1 VSTAAAPTV
10 GIVVLNWNGWP
21 NLRECLGLLR
31 QLDYGSFRI
40 VVVDN
45 GSDDDS
51 AARLGVWVQD
61 PTSAAN
67 GKPLHLIEY
76 SEAEA
81 ARGGIP
87 EHETRLAELPPP
99 DAVVLIRLPHN
110 RGFAAGNNVGLRY
123 LLARRIPYA
132 LLLNNDVAVEPGL
145 LRELVGCLEE
155 RPDCAGVAPKIL
167 HHDDHSRI
175 LFAGGRLK
183 LWQARAI
190 HLGRFASD
198 GPRWRG
204 VHLTE
209 HLTGC
214 CALFR
219 SEFLAQAGLLDED
232 FFFGQEDVAL
242 SCTARRL
249 GWRLAVQLDARVY
262 HGESSSLAN
271 RASLAVYYYNKYRLL
286 LLRKHGSAAE
296 RLVGFAFLGASRL
309 AKFPLAAL
317 RGRGAMVRAELCAY
331 RDFVAGRLADWDR
344 DRAQRRQ

>member
-1 VSTAAAPTV
+1 VSAAATPTV
-10 GIVVLNWNGWP
+10 GVVVLNWNGWP
-21 NLRECLGLLR
+21 NLRECLGLLLR
-31 QLDYGSFRI
+31 LDYPSFRV

-51 AARLGVWVQD
+51 AAQLEAWVQD
-61 PTSAAN
+61 PASAEH
-67 GKPLHLIEY
+67 GKSLRVVEY
-76 SEAEA
+76 GEEEA
-81 ARGGIP
+81 ARGGNP
-87 EHETRLAELPPP
+87 EQEARLAELPSP
-99 DAVVLIRLPHN
+99 DAVILIRLPHN
-110 RGFAAGNNVGLRY
+110 LGFAAGNNVGLRY
-123 LLARRIPYA
+123 LLARRVPYA

-145 LRELVGCLEE
+145 LRALVGSLEE

-183 LWQARAI
+183 LWQARAV

-204 VHLTE
+204 VHPTE

-219 SEFLAQAGLLDED
+219 TEFLAQAGLLDED

-242 SCTARRL
+242 SCIARRL
-249 GWRLAVQLDARVY
+249 GWRLAVHLDAHVF
-262 HGESSSLAN
+262 HGESSSLAD
-271 RASLAVYYYNKYRLL
+271 RAALAVYYYNKYRLL

-296 RLVGFAFLGASRL
+296 RLVGFVFLGASRL

-331 RDFVAGRLADWDR
+331 RDFVAGRLADYDR
-344 DRAQRRQ
+344 SRARGDH